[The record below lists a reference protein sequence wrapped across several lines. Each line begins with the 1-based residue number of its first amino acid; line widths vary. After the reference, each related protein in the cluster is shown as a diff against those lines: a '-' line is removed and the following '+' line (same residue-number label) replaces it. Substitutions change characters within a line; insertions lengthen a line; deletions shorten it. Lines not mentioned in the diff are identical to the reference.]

1 MFGPKFAYLLN
12 KNMNTFQS
20 EFDVLKSVILKHP
33 KEAFISVSTIEKQWK
48 SLNYKSAP
56 DLNKAIDEYEAFIE
70 ILKRHKIEINFL
82 PENENTGLDS
92 VYVRDASI
100 SCNAGMII
108 CNMGKAAR
116 EDEPRAQQLF
126 YKDRNIV
133 INGVIVG
140 EAKIEGGDVAWIDE
154 STIAVARGYRTNDTG
169 IARLKELLR
178 DCAEKV
184 IVVHSPHYKGPLDV
198 FHLMSVFSPVNKD
211 LAVVY
216 SPLMTVSFREE
227 LLRRSIKL
235 VEVPDNEFK
244 TMGCNVLAI
253 APGVCIMT
261 EGNPVTK
268 SILESAG
275 AEVFTY
281 KGEEISSKGN
291 GGPTCL
297 TRPLV
302 RVK

>member
-1 MFGPKFAYLLN
+1 MFGPKFTFFLN
-12 KNMNTFQS
+12 KKMNTFQS

-33 KEAFISVSTIEKQWK
+33 KGAFKSESTIDIQWK
-48 SLNYKSAP
+48 SLNYTSAP
-56 DLNKAIDEYEAFIE
+56 DLNKAIDEYEAFTE
-70 ILKRHKIEINFL
+70 ILKRHKIEIHFL

-100 SCNAGMII
+100 SSDAGMII

-116 EDEPRAQQLF
+116 ENEPVAQQLF
-126 YKDRNIV
+126 YRDQGIA
-133 INGVIVG
+133 IIGVIEG
-140 EAKIEGGDVAWIDE
+140 KAKIEGGDVTWIDE

-169 IARLKELLR
+169 IARLKELLC
-178 DCAEKV
+178 DCAEEV
-184 IVVHSPHYKGPLDV
+184 IVVHTPHHKGPSDV
-198 FHLMSVFSPVNKD
+198 FHLMSVFSPVDKN

-268 SILESAG
+268 SKLESAG

-281 KGEEISSKGN
+281 KGEEISLKGS